1 MTVKIIEPV
10 KKVLAEFETPEEFNL
25 YYHQHKEELDKQ
37 TTHILNKKYKI
48 KGYHITKLKGNMCLK
63 KLKEPEEVVQKS
75 LEERI
80 AELEKKIA
88 ELYAQVDE
96 ILKAFSR

>member
-10 KKVLAEFETPEEFNL
+10 KKVLAQFETPEEFNL

-63 KLKEPEEVVQKS
+63 KLKENEEVEKS

-88 ELYAQVDE
+88 ELYAQVNE
-96 ILKAFSR
+96 ILKAFSM